1 MLLLHLMTL
10 WPLIQ
15 TRMNSTLIISLIAAT
30 IVISMVASGISY
42 SRQQAMK
49 KRQLRITK
57 LRQQADELL
66 SYTSLL
72 LKIDKQYDLIIQLQS
87 LAVSCL
93 QGAKQIAPD
102 DPLINNHLQAQEI
115 KLHSFK
121 SCERDNK
128 ITCYVS
134 SDTELSQAQSQL
146 GQISKLIDIYRNK
159 GLLPS
164 AKSQELQ
171 AQLQMI
177 KVELNIN
184 SNLYQA
190 DCFAEEG
197 DMTMYQM
204 HIKQA
209 LDLLKKTNID
219 GANKNDR
226 IRQLST
232 LLNEAKRTNRV
243 VGDGN
248 LIKPEPHKNKPK
260 SNSQPTND
268 SQAVKK
274 KPTDTEA
281 PNDQKEKW

>member
-10 WPLIQ
+10 RASVQ
-15 TRMNSTLIISLIAAT
+15 TSMNSTLIISLIAAT

-49 KRQLRITK
+49 KRQLRISK

-72 LKIDKQYDLIIQLQS
+72 LKVDERFDLIVQLQS

-93 QGAKQIAPD
+93 QGAKQIAPE
-102 DPLINNHLQAQEI
+102 DPLICNHLQAQEI
-115 KLHSFK
+115 KLQTFK
-121 SCERDNK
+121 NGERDNEVS
-128 ITCYVS
+128 CYVS
-134 SDTELSQAQSQL
+134 SDTELSQAQAQL

-159 GLLPS
+159 GLISS
-164 AKSQELQ
+164 ANGQALQ
-171 AQLQMI
+171 NQLQTI

-219 GANKNDR
+219 SDTKNDR
-226 IRQLST
+226 IRQLSA
-232 LLNEAKRTNRV
+232 LLSEAKRTNRV
-243 VGDGN
+243 EGDN
-248 LIKPEPHKNKPK
+248 LIKPSSRKNHPRSNKPPK
-260 SNSQPTND
+260 NDEQMPEQNKTNIEE
-268 SQAVKK
+268 QA
-274 KPTDTEA
+274 
-281 PNDQKEKW
+281 DQKSS